1 MSKKAGRNDPCPCG
15 SGKKYKSC
23 CWGKELPQSD
33 LTKKSLFGRIQ
44 GAGSGLVAAKKTFA
58 AKVLKSGGP
67 QDLVE
72 KTFADSLDQSRHEEL
87 PPMPPEELPEQK
99 LPEDYQQWKPP
110 TNS

>member
-23 CWGKELPQSD
+23 CWGKEQPESD
-33 LTKKSLFGRIQ
+33 LTKKSLFGRVQ
-44 GAGSGLVAAKKTFA
+44 GAAAEHSKKAFA

-72 KTFADSLDQSRHEEL
+72 KTFAGQLDHARHEEA
-87 PPMPPEELPEQK
+87 PPPAPEELPEQK
-99 LPEDYQQWKPP
+99 VPKNYKAWNPP
-110 TNS
+110 KKD